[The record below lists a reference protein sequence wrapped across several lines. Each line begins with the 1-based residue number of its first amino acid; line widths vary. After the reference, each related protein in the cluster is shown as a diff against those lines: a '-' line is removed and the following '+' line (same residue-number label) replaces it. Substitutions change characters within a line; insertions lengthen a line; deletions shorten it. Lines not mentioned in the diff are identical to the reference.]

1 MNNYSKHSIQTL
13 IALSSTKFPVLFHK
27 LLHLPVIK
35 LLPAIQSSEAKTLLM
50 NVMLSEKNG
59 QNVTRTIFVKLLLII
74 CFKLPI

>member
-1 MNNYSKHSIQTL
+1 MFAMFQYSSVI
-13 IALSSTKFPVLFHK
+13 SSLLPPLPMSPCHK